1 MTTTPRTPTPRHVVV
16 MGVSG
21 TGKSTV
27 ADAIADHLPG
37 MLVEGDSFHPQ
48 ANIDKMAAGE
58 PLDDDDRRPW
68 LKSLSAEIAR
78 LDAEGQ
84 TGVIA
89 CSSLKRIYRDWLRE
103 GVEELFFVHLH
114 TDYDVLDQRMA
125 ERKGHFMPPSL
136 LKSQFETLEPLQDDE
151 LGVKIDVRHP
161 PYEVVVRSLAALASV
176 GLPPQARGEG
186 DVGPTWRP

>member
-1 MTTTPRTPTPRHVVV
+1 MTTPDPTIPRHVVV

-27 ADAIADHLPG
+27 AEAIAEQLPG
-37 MLVEGDSFHPQ
+37 TLVEGDSFHPQ

-68 LKSLSAEIAR
+68 LEALAEEIVR
-78 LDAEGQ
+78 LDSAGE

-89 CSSLKRIYRDWLRE
+89 CSSLRRIYRDWLRE
-103 GVEELFFVHLH
+103 GVQDLFFVHLH
-114 TDYDVLDQRMA
+114 TDYEVLNQRMS

-136 LKSQFETLEPLQDDE
+136 LKSQFETLELLQGDE
-151 LGVKIDVRHP
+151 LGLRIDVRHP
-161 PYEVVVRSLAALASV
+161 PYEVVVRSLAALAGV
-176 GLPPQARGEG
+176 GLPPQARVER

>member
-1 MTTTPRTPTPRHVVV
+1 VTGKPPTPVPRHVIV

-27 ADAIADHLPG
+27 ADAIADQLPG
-37 MLVEGDSFHPQ
+37 TLVEGDSFHPQ

-68 LKSLSAEIAR
+68 LQSLAAEISR
-78 LDAEGQ
+78 IDAAGE

-89 CSSLKRIYRDWLRE
+89 CSSLRRLYRDWLRE
-103 GVEELFFVHLH
+103 GVQELFFVHLH

-136 LKSQFETLEPLQDDE
+136 LKSQFETLEPLESDE
-151 LGVKIDVRHP
+151 LGLKIDVRYP

-176 GLPPQARGEG
+176 GLTPQTRGER
-186 DVGPTWRP
+186 DIGPTWRP